1 MINHGPREEPGFF
14 PCNKCNTCAHSR
26 VVKEL
31 ISPRDGRRWRINQHL
46 TCKTPFVVYLL
57 FCKIHNEYYT
67 GSAINLRFRWALH
80 KSDIKKRRVNKC
92 RLTQHVLRLQH
103 PADVEVPFLE
113 IYAVEAVD
121 KEEDLL
127 QKELFWQ
134 ANFGTVFK
142 DGGLNFRKDLNTVM
156 KKRIE
161 F

>member
-1 MINHGPREEPGFF
+1 M
-14 PCNKCNTCAHSR
+14 T
-26 VVKEL
+26 
-31 ISPRDGRRWRINQHL
+31 
-46 TCKTPFVVYLL
+46 
-57 FCKIHNEYYT
+57 
-67 GSAINLRFRWALH
+67 
-80 KSDIKKRRVNKC
+80 DIKKRRVNKC

-142 DGGLNFRKDLNTVM
+142 GGGLNFRKDLNTVM
-156 KKRIE
+156 KKTIE